1 MRSPGL
7 IHTPPIQYII
17 IIEYENLR
25 VTPHLY
31 RNAESQTACGESG
44 FTEDVNNCFLSNISD
59 KLKGIFSK

>member
-31 RNAESQTACGESG
+31 RNAESQTAVSLDSLKMSTIVFCQ
-44 FTEDVNNCFLSNISD
+44 IS
-59 KLKGIFSK
+59 LIN